1 MRFTKEEVIKFI
13 NDQKKVFDIVRLVD
27 VSLTKEYEVTES
39 GEFVPGEYHC
49 YAVWNKNRRCDNCIS
64 AKAFA
69 LKSQLTKFEFV
80 NDDVYFV
87 MSSYTEVDGTPYMLE
102 MVSKLND
109 ETLFGTFGKNKFV
122 AAIESHNRKLYV
134 DPLTEVYNRRYF
146 DEQLRPLSDINAVV
160 MLDVDSFKSINDTY
174 GHAVGDFV
182 LSQVAKCIQACVRAA
197 DAVVRYG
204 GDEFLIVFQ
213 NIPFDVLSVRL
224 KSICTSVKGIRRVQ
238 DPELRVSVSIGA
250 IWTEKDAAKLVEEAD
265 KNLYEAKKQ
274 KDTIVLS
281 KHKESANH
289 AQAK

>member
-1 MRFTKEEVIKFI
+1 MRFTKEEIIEFI

-27 VSLTKEYEVTES
+27 VSLTKEYEITES
-39 GEFVPGEYHC
+39 GEFVPGEYQC
-49 YAVWNKNRRCDNCIS
+49 YAVWHKTRRCDNCIS

-87 MSSYTEVDGTPYMLE
+87 MSAYTEVDGTPYMLE

-122 AAIESHNRKLYV
+122 EAIESHNHKLYV

-146 DEQLRPLSDINAVV
+146 DEQLHQLNDINAVV

-182 LSQVAKCIQACVRAA
+182 LSQVAKCIQVCVRAS

-204 GDEFLIVFQ
+204 GDEFLVLFQ

-224 KSICTSVKGIRRVQ
+224 KSICTTVKGIRRAEN
-238 DPELRVSVSIGA
+238 PNLRVSVSIGA

-265 KNLYEAKKQ
+265 KNLYVAKKQ
-274 KDTIVLS
+274 KDTVVLS
-281 KHKESANH
+281 KM
-289 AQAK
+289 